1 MGKKDRQRGQGEFAL
16 FDVIYEDGRMTS
28 RRRVPIE
35 TIQGFDGEEAAWGAI
50 REQDNSIA
58 EKAGTS
64 RGQIKSVTR
73 VRDY

>member
-16 FDVIYEDGRMTS
+16 FDVVYDDGRMTS
-28 RRRVPIE
+28 RRRVPMEI
-35 TIQGFDGEEAAWGAI
+35 IQGLDGEQAAWGAI

-73 VRDY
+73 VRD

>member
-1 MGKKDRQRGQGEFAL
+1 MGKKDRQRDQGEFAL

-35 TIQGFDGEEAAWGAI
+35 TVQGFDGEQAAWGAI

-58 EKAGTS
+58 EKAGIS
-64 RGQIKSVTR
+64 RGEIKFVTR
-73 VRDY
+73 VR

>member
-1 MGKKDRQRGQGEFAL
+1 MGKKDRQRNQGEFAL
-16 FDVIYEDGRMTS
+16 FDVIYDDGRLTS
-28 RRRVPIE
+28 RRRVPMEIV
-35 TIQGFDGEEAAWGAI
+35 QGFEGEQAVWGVI

-73 VRDY
+73 VRD

>member
-1 MGKKDRQRGQGEFAL
+1 MGKKARQRDQGEFAL

-28 RRRVPIE
+28 RRRVPME

-58 EKAGTS
+58 ERAGTG
-64 RGQIKSVTR
+64 RGPIKSVTR
-73 VRDY
+73 VR

>member
-1 MGKKDRQRGQGEFAL
+1 MGKKDKRRGQGEFAL

-28 RRRVPIE
+28 RRRVPMDIV
-35 TIQGFDGEEAAWGAI
+35 QGFDGEQAAWGAI

-73 VRDY
+73 VWG

>member
-1 MGKKDRQRGQGEFAL
+1 MGKKNKQRGQEGFAL
-16 FDVIYEDGRMTS
+16 FDVVYEDGRLTS

-35 TIQGFDGEEAAWGAI
+35 TIQGFDGEQAVWGAI

-58 EKAGTS
+58 EKAGMS

-73 VRDY
+73 VRD

>member
-1 MGKKDRQRGQGEFAL
+1 MGKKDRQRGQAEFAL

-73 VRDY
+73 VRGY

>member
-1 MGKKDRQRGQGEFAL
+1 MGKKDRRREQGEFAL
-16 FDVIYEDGRMTS
+16 FDVIYEDGRLTS
-28 RRRVPIE
+28 RRRVPME
-35 TIQGFDGEEAAWGAI
+35 VVQGFDGEQAAWGAI
-50 REQDNSIA
+50 RDQDNSIA